1 MLVDE
6 HAYGDAAHVEAVQ
19 EVLDVLVDHRVH
31 AEGLLVL
38 HHALRHGGH
47 HVVVPVAD
55 VHQCLG
61 EAGGGGG
68 RGGGGV
74 GRRRSRERVQV
85 TTVQHN
91 FIFFPSLCSK
101 MKTLINNDL
110 T

>member
-6 HAYGDAAHVEAVQ
+6 HAYRDAAHVEAVQ

-61 EAGGGGG
+61 EAGGVGGGG
-68 RGGGGV
+68 RGGQGRGG
-74 GRRRSRERVQV
+74 ETQV
-85 TTVQHN
+85 
-91 FIFFPSLCSK
+91 S
-101 MKTLINNDL
+101 
-110 T
+110 

>member
-47 HVVVPVAD
+47 HVVVSVAD

-61 EAGGGGG
+61 EAGGGEEGWGG
-68 RGGGGV
+68 EGAENE
-74 GRRRSRERVQV
+74 SKQV
-85 TTVQHN
+85 RCQT
-91 FIFFPSLCSK
+91 
-101 MKTLINNDL
+101 DL
-110 T
+110 NEKIIYKL